1 MESREKEPCKG
12 LLEWIRWWW
21 NDTPKDLEEQI
32 RMIRKYD
39 IISAALIIMALA
51 IDIISILI
59 LKR

>member
-1 MESREKEPCKG
+1 MEGREKEPRKG

-51 IDIISILI
+51 IDIISIPI

>member
-1 MESREKEPCKG
+1 MEDREKEPRKG
-12 LLEWIRWWW
+12 LLERIRWWW
-21 NDTPKDLEEQI
+21 NDTPKDLEEQL

-39 IISAALIIMALA
+39 RISAALIIMALA

>member
-1 MESREKEPCKG
+1 MESREKEPRKG
-12 LLEWIRWWW
+12 LLEWIRWW

>member
-1 MESREKEPCKG
+1 MEIREKEPRKG
-12 LLEWIRWWW
+12 LLEWIRWCW

-39 IISAALIIMALA
+39 TISAALIIMALA

>member
-1 MESREKEPCKG
+1 MESREKEPSKG

-39 IISAALIIMALA
+39 TISAALIIMALA

>member
-1 MESREKEPCKG
+1 MESREKEPRKG

>member
-1 MESREKEPCKG
+1 MESREKEPRKG

-39 IISAALIIMALA
+39 IISAALIITALV

>member
-1 MESREKEPCKG
+1 MESREKEPRKG

-39 IISAALIIMALA
+39 IISAALIITALA